1 MGKRKKPKKIIIKA
15 NSISKKK
22 KVSECCRC
30 NKDKKI
36 EKLCVRCGNNLAWL
50 DYAFCYDCYLK
61 LYLNDK
67 PIPKNLDI
75 SATVYLK
82 KCNEI
87 YAYLREKAPGY
98 PFILI
103 ET

>member
-36 EKLCVRCGNNLAWL
+36 EKLCVRCGNNPA
-50 DYAFCYDCYLK
+50 
-61 LYLNDK
+61 
-67 PIPKNLDI
+67 
-75 SATVYLK
+75 
-82 KCNEI
+82 
-87 YAYLREKAPGY
+87 
-98 PFILI
+98 
-103 ET
+103 